1 LRIHKTKLLLVAAV
15 LVAVSLACAN
25 LFSSPTTTPQPD
37 TTPVEVPSPPALN
50 TILPE
55 DNSPSRTPL
64 VGGTVLFQDDF
75 TDPGTRW
82 DQFRDEIVATEYADG
97 AYLVGVY
104 TEKRINWANPN
115 LTFNNV
121 VIKVYG
127 QKITGGE
134 DMQYGIICR
143 HADTD
148 NWYALVISA
157 DGYAAIRKRTRGGI
171 LETITAWVQV
181 PAINTG
187 NDTNALQA
195 ECIGDRLS
203 LFVNGELAVETFDAE
218 ISSGDAGLLAGTF
231 SEPQTEVLFTNFVVH
246 EP

>member
-1 LRIHKTKLLLVAAV
+1 MTIHKTKLLLAAAV
-15 LVAVSLACAN
+15 LIGVSLACAN
-25 LFSSPTTTPQPD
+25 FFSSPTTTPQPGS
-37 TTPVEVPSPPALN
+37 TLASIPPPPALN
-50 TILPE
+50 TVLPE
-55 DNSPSRTPL
+55 DNPPNRTPL

-75 TDPGTRW
+75 TDPNTRW
-82 DQFRDEIVATEYADG
+82 DQFRDELVATEYVNG

-115 LTFNNV
+115 LAFNDV

-127 QKITGGE
+127 QKVNGGD

-143 HADTD
+143 HADID
-148 NWYALVISA
+148 NWYGLVISA
-157 DGYAAIRKRTRGGI
+157 DGFAAIRKRTQGGI
-171 LETITAWVQV
+171 LETITAWVPV

-203 LFVNGELAVETFDAE
+203 LFVNGELAVETFDSE

-231 SEPQTEVLFTNFVVH
+231 SETQTEVLFTNFVVH